1 MLTARLTPALL
12 AALLLACGPKSPDS
26 AGTESTGAA
35 SETGSRETTSTSST
49 STTTTTETT
58 SDVATTTSGVDPL
71 TGTGSPPNPTMSDE
85 TTGTTTGT
93 TAVGPCVADP
103 AAGLCTEGCDAWN
116 DCCQCDGQEFFP
128 DPMASECVLAMGIV
142 TATCP
147 WNVDNVYLD
156 DEPLPGL
163 NPEQCAAAESGWYQE
178 PLNGDIVIH
187 LCGQSCAD
195 YLAGNFKLLRGGMYC
210 EAA

>member
-1 MLTARLTPALL
+1 MPMARLKPALL
-12 AALLLACGPKSPDS
+12 AALLACGPKSPDG

-49 STTTTTETT
+49 STTTTTTGTT
-58 SDVATTTSGVDPL
+58 SDVAITTSGVDPL

-85 TTGTTTGT
+85 TTGETTGT

-103 AAGLCTEGCDAWN
+103 AAGICSEGCDASS
-116 DCCQCDGQEFFP
+116 DCCRCGGHEFFP

-147 WNVDNVYLD
+147 WDVDNVYLD
-156 DEPLPGL
+156 DQELPRR
-163 NPEQCAAAESGWYQE
+163 ESFECAAAESGWYQE

-195 YLAGNFKLLRGGMYC
+195 YLAGNFELLRGGMFC